1 MFFCSSEL
9 RKNNILRMNDLP
21 NNIKIS
27 VLLAIILM
35 VVVVIFLI
43 FIVIL
48 YSRKQILFEKQ
59 KELRNL
65 EYEKQLLQKEVEFQK
80 KTKIEEE
87 RIAHD
92 LHDDVGSGITALKL
106 QVEYLKKKTT
116 DDSIAPN
123 LEEILQTCDDL
134 HISVRQIL
142 WNLKVGD
149 DDLENVVQRT
159 IQYAKTFFAKT
170 NIEVHISKSDIGHD
184 RISANTR
191 RSVFLCLKEA
201 LNNVYRHSQCNNVEV
216 HYTQLENIFTID
228 VKDDG
233 IGLINKADFGN
244 GFQNMEARMVA
255 LNGSFNVLPSEK
267 GLHIQMKIDLEGES
281 EKLSS

>member
-1 MFFCSSEL
+1 MEL
-9 RKNNILRMNDLP
+9 PENKLRYMNNLP
-21 NNIKIS
+21 NEIKIS
-27 VLLAIILM
+27 ILLSIILM
-35 VVVVIFLI
+35 IVVVVFLI

-87 RIAHD
+87 RISHD

-116 DDSIAPN
+116 DLSIAPN
-123 LEEILQTCDDL
+123 LEEILQTCDEL

-159 IQYAKTFFAKT
+159 IQYTKTFFGKT
-170 NIEVHISKSDIGHD
+170 NIEVHITKSNIGHD

-201 LNNVYRHSQCNNVEV
+201 LNNVYKHSRCKNVEV
-216 HYTQLENIFTID
+216 HYTQNHNIFTID

-233 IGLINKADFGN
+233 IGLVNITDFGN
-244 GFQNMEARMVA
+244 GLENMKARMTA
-255 LNGSFNVLPSEK
+255 LDGSFNVFRSEK
-267 GLHIQMKIDLEGES
+267 GLHIQMQIDLEGEHL
-281 EKLSS
+281 KLSS

>member
-1 MFFCSSEL
+1 MGLPENNL
-9 RKNNILRMNDLP
+9 RFMNNLP
-21 NNIKIS
+21 NEIKIS
-27 VLLAIILM
+27 ILLSIILM
-35 VVVVIFLI
+35 IVVVVFLI

-59 KELRNL
+59 KQLRNL

-87 RIAHD
+87 RISHD

-106 QVEYLKKKTT
+106 QVEYLKQKTT
-116 DDSIAPN
+116 DHSIAPN
-123 LEEILQTCDDL
+123 LVEILQTCDEL

-159 IQYAKTFFAKT
+159 IQYTKTFFGRTNIQVHITKT
-170 NIEVHISKSDIGHD
+170 NIGHN

-201 LNNVYRHSQCNNVEV
+201 LNNVYKHSRCKNVEV
-216 HYTQLENIFTID
+216 HYTQNGNIFTID

-233 IGLINKADFGN
+233 IGLPNITSFGN
-244 GFQNMEARMVA
+244 GLENMKARMCS
-255 LNGSFNVLPSEK
+255 LDGSFNVLPSEK
-267 GLHIQMKIDLEGES
+267 GLHIQMQIDLEDEHL
-281 EKLSS
+281 KLSS